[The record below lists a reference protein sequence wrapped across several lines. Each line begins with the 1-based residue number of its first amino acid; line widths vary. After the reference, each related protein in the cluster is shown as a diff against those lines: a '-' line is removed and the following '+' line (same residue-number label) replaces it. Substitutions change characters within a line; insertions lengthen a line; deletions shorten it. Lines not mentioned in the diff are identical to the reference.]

1 MPEIQHREYEGGI
14 PGAWKSTYVTPKMQA
29 AIDRAFDEYNT
40 TCPICGAPIDD
51 GEQGCPTPE
60 EH

>member
-1 MPEIQHREYEGGI
+1 MPEIQHRSYEGGI
-14 PGAWKSTYVTPKMQA
+14 PGKWETVTISNKLMA
-29 AIDRAFDEYNT
+29 AIDQAIIDSGY
-40 TCPICGAPIDD
+40 CYICGAAIDD

>member
-1 MPEIQHREYEGGI
+1 MPDITHRRYEGGI
-14 PGAWKSTYVTPKMQA
+14 PGPWETTTISNKLMA
-29 AIDRAFDEYNT
+29 AIDAAIADT